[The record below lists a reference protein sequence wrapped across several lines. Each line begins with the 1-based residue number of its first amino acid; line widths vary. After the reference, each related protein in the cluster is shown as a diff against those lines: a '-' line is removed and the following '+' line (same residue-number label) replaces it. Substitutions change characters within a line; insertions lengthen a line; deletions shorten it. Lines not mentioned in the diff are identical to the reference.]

1 MIIIQDKIQGTPAAL
16 HESLKKATASMLVLL
31 LLRKNSMHIY
41 EIMSA
46 ILKMSGGK
54 ISFTALYNL
63 SYKLQKFGFIRVS
76 SKKVTKDN
84 KNRSYLSITEAGL
97 NYLSDCIASYKNFT
111 HDMDEILSTD
121 GLK

>member
-1 MIIIQDKIQGTPAAL
+1 MYIC
-16 HESLKKATASMLVLL
+16 
-31 LLRKNSMHIY
+31 

-63 SYKLQKFGFIRVS
+63 SNKLQKFGFVRVS
-76 SKKVTKDN
+76 SKKVNEDN
-84 KNRSYLSITEAGL
+84 KIRVYLSITETGL
-97 NYLSDCIASYKNFT
+97 DYLSDCIASYKDFT

-121 GLK
+121 DVK

>member
-16 HESLKKATASMLVLL
+16 HESLKKATASMLFLL
-31 LLRKNSMHIY
+31 LLRKKSMYIC

-63 SYKLQKFGFIRVS
+63 SNKLQKFGFVRVS
-76 SKKVTKDN
+76 SKKVNEDN
-84 KNRSYLSITEAGL
+84 KIRVYLSITETGL
-97 NYLSDCIASYKNFT
+97 DYLSDCIASYKDFT

-121 GLK
+121 DVK